1 MKMSINKVSQ
11 VKCQSYTTEPL
22 IIYNAPV
29 LFGHGLVWRSVLLL
43 LLSVAENGSEAED
56 TENQA
61 ANSDTDNEEQQ
72 ASDLV
77 KQVMSKSQGHD
88 YRYLI
93 LNCYNLRHLLGPTEI
108 W

>member
-11 VKCQSYTTEPL
+11 VKGRSYTTEPL

-29 LFGHGLVWRSVLLL
+29 LFGHGLDWRSVLLL
-43 LLSVAENGSEAED
+43 SLSVAENGSEAED

-61 ANSDTDNEEQQ
+61 ANSDTDNEEQH

-88 YRYLI
+88 YLI